1 MARFNKT
8 TDGLLYLDNFTEQS
22 LMWTLSPS
30 DANCIR
36 FGEGGLTILHNR
48 RYTTF
53 TIVEPEAEEFSC
65 IVELDHIPFNNKDIG
80 GVIIISSNKDIKITE
95 KNREIINKS
104 IQTYNEIMK
113 PYDLKDRRFILTNVS
128 DFYKSFIRD
137 IVDGIVETDVYYK
150 IVGPFYIVEEE
161 LEPSENK
168 IFDNGFSYCNEKKC
182 FNSFDYKIY
191 VEIDPLV
198 ELSVYFYN
206 DSNKQL
212 KIPVYYT
219 YNNDKHVEYFFKVT
233 KVKSKEITITISQKY
248 I

>member
-1 MARFNKT
+1 MPPTIYHEIEKVNK
-8 TDGLLYLDNFTEQS
+8 N
-22 LMWTLSPS
+22 
-30 DANCIR
+30 
-36 FGEGGLTILHNR
+36 
-48 RYTTF
+48 
-53 TIVEPEAEEFSC
+53 
-65 IVELDHIPFNNKDIG
+65 
-80 GVIIISSNKDIKITE
+80 VIIISSNKDIKITE

-113 PYDLKDRRFILTNVS
+113 PNDLKDRRFILSNAS

-161 LEPSENK
+161 LETSENK